1 MTFPT
6 PILPFSHLVV
16 DRILVVLRVQGVLD
30 LIVALPLPLE
40 HSPRGAPCPIGER
53 IREDIVVDILQN
65 ACMRTLACVALFPP
79 AYVMQAESPSVTMWE
94 KE

>member
-6 PILPFSHLVV
+6 PILPFSHHMV
-16 DRILVVLRVQGVLD
+16 DRILVVLRVQDVLD

-53 IREDIVVDILQN
+53 IREDLVVEILQTN
-65 ACMRTLACVALFPP
+65 A
-79 AYVMQAESPSVTMWE
+79 
-94 KE
+94 